1 MTDRVKRVDA
11 MEDKLIEA
19 LGYEEAFKALSAAL
33 SYDSKEDNYDYILR
47 TYDLNDEA
55 EDEDEA
61 E

>member
-1 MTDRVKRVDA
+1 